1 MPFNQLF
8 EIGSLTVRN
17 PGSRYQAYRKP
28 LTIAKVF
35 EFEKFFDFDTLFI
48 WVASMASTRSLY
60 KSSNDSN

>member
-28 LTIAKVF
+28 LTIAKVLTTF
-35 EFEKFFDFDTLFI
+35 
-48 WVASMASTRSLY
+48 MAPKLRKET
-60 KSSNDSN
+60 N